1 MNIWIILAIAGGVGI
16 LIAIIFIVKYN
27 SFVKLDKKVEEA
39 FSTMDIYLVKRWE
52 LVPKLVEVVKGYSAH
67 EKDTLEQV
75 VMLRNTDY
83 RKLSSEE
90 KLRTNEEL
98 ASGLGQILVTAESY
112 PALRSSENYLELSRS
127 LYQIEDEIAQSRKY
141 YNGCV
146 RMLNTKVETF
156 PGSVIAAIFG
166 FTAKPMFQAE
176 EIQRSNI
183 RVGM

>member
-1 MNIWIILAIAGGVGI
+1 MNVWIILAVAGGAGI
-16 LIAIIFIVKYN
+16 LIALIFIVNYN
-27 SFVKLDKKVEEA
+27 SFVRLNKKVEEA

-52 LVPKLVEVVKGYSAH
+52 LVPKLVDVVKGYSAY
-67 EKDTLEQV
+67 EKETLEQV
-75 VMLRNTDY
+75 VRLRSTDY

-98 ASGLGQILVTAESY
+98 AAGLGQIIFTAESY
-112 PALRSSENYLELSRS
+112 PELKAGENYLELSRN

-166 FTAKPMFQAE
+166 FTSKPMFRAE
-176 EIQRSNI
+176 EIQRSD
-183 RVGM
+183 VG